1 LPSPIIKWNVINR
14 FLYPLIAFA
23 IISCKT
29 SSPVV
34 NSELKDNQNET
45 TSFNLVEHQMHL
57 IDSYISRIDSKAKD
71 KEPVNVNELI
81 IHNNVRKITSNEFNK
96 DVVLKNKD
104 IVRVKYK
111 NHLHNNFIKSRIFY
125 YDKNELVCIKIQEV
139 IPNQFNKNTLYQRTI
154 YLQDSKPLI
163 DTDKENAE
171 NSTVDLI
178 NQGMN
183 HLQYEYKTLK

>member
-1 LPSPIIKWNVINR
+1 
-14 FLYPLIAFA
+14 
-23 IISCKT
+23 
-29 SSPVV
+29 
-34 NSELKDNQNET
+34 
-45 TSFNLVEHQMHL
+45 MHL

-81 IHNNVRKITSNEFNK
+81 IHNNVRKITSNEVNK